1 MKRIVFAALVLA
13 LSIGAYGKTIS
24 GYVSDAKSS
33 EKLGYATVMLK
44 HHDVGMICDSCGF
57 FKLEI
62 PDKAAGDSV
71 EFRYIG
77 YEPTLISLNA
87 MTKETNVALKQQS
100 KKLKEI
106 TVKTP
111 HKFKTMKSGKKH
123 TSGLFLS
130 FLGGINGIDSKGDTY
145 GFESKNGGKRTWLK
159 SVGFFI
165 KQTDNML
172 SRMKFRINI
181 YDMVNVKKAPSSD
194 LLCVQNE
201 PIFFEYRKEDV
212 ADEKYT
218 YNLPKPL
225 LIPDHALVEI
235 EFLENIPSTETI
247 SFKSN
252 IMGGNTWYKDEEHHK
267 WDKCPI
273 ATPFFVE
280 YIREKK

>member
-1 MKRIVFAALVLA
+1 MI
-13 LSIGAYGKTIS
+13 
-24 GYVSDAKSS
+24 
-33 EKLGYATVMLK
+33 LK
-44 HHDVGMICDSCGF
+44 HDNVGMICDSCGF
-57 FKLEI
+57 FNLEI

-71 EFRYIG
+71 EFHYIG
-77 YEPTLISLNA
+77 YDTKLISIND
-87 MTKETNVALKQQS
+87 MTKETNVALTQRAQ
-100 KKLKEI
+100 KLKEL

-111 HKFKTMKSGKKH
+111 HKFKSLKSGKKH

-130 FLGGINGIDSKGDTY
+130 FLDGEDIKGDTY

-165 KQTDNML
+165 KPTDNML

-201 PIFFEYRKEDV
+201 PIIFEYRKEDV
-212 ADEKYT
+212 AGEKYT
-218 YNLPKPL
+218 YNLPTPL

-235 EFLENIPSTETI
+235 EFLEGMKTGEAIY
-247 SFKSN
+247 FKSN
-252 IMGGNTWYKDEEHHK
+252 IVGGNTWYKDEEHHK